1 MELLKNTL
9 DAVMRDL
16 SAHKPGSSGAGPHA
30 WLKKALT
37 KNELGHI
44 KVKYFS
50 KGVLGLSVDS
60 SAWLYILSL
69 KKEELLYKLKKDSP
83 SLKNINLRIG
93 EIA

>member
-9 DAVMRDL
+9 DNLMHRLGAKKTAFQD
-16 SAHKPGSSGAGPHA
+16 AGPQQ

-37 KNELGHI
+37 KRELGHI
-44 KVKYFS
+44 RVKYFS

-69 KKEELLYKLKKDSP
+69 KKEALLKELKKENP
-83 SLKNINLRIG
+83 ELKNINFRIG
-93 EIA
+93 ETA